1 MSRSKHRNVTL
12 RSIDE
17 TKYVTLEEFMERTS
31 FMDEMNM
38 NCDEFEKLVADAVDE
53 IAEID
58 MEYKKKAIESIQRV
72 GKVRFVE
79 EIEGEHKIG
88 FINDHDRIV
97 QVSLLADNLGQYLEL
112 SYAIKTDNENIEKSI
127 PYLQRWFVNGR
138 YKVCNDTI
146 TVYSVIPIL
155 DETFLYKQIAHSLSE
170 IWDMN
175 IVATS
180 DYVNL

>member
-58 MEYKKKAIESIQRV
+58 MEYKKKAIESIKRI
-72 GKVRFVE
+72 GKVHFVE

-88 FINDHDRIV
+88 FINDHDRIIH
-97 QVSLLADNLGQYLEL
+97 VSYLRDNLGGYIEL
-112 SYAIKTDNENIEKSI
+112 SFMTEEIKNLKNATS
-127 PYLQRWFVNGR
+127 YLSRWFVNGR
-138 YKVCNDTI
+138 YEICGNTLRLFSI
-146 TVYSVIPIL
+146 CPIL
-155 DETFLYKQIAHSLSE
+155 DTPSLKKLISHALME

-175 IVATS
+175 NVATS
-180 DYVNL
+180 DSVNK